1 MLSVPLHAIWVKNL
15 EEAMFETG
23 ESLSA
28 ISKFDSVL
36 EKNQSI
42 YSVFNT
48 LAFRAKVVSSN
59 QYTLQQELKHIQKA
73 LLACNFPPLGP
84 Q

>member
-1 MLSVPLHAIWVKNL
+1 MPEVNIFLRPG
-15 EEAMFETG
+15 EAMFETG

-42 YSVFNT
+42 YIIDMFVF
-48 LAFRAKVVSSN
+48 
-59 QYTLQQELKHIQKA
+59 I
-73 LLACNFPPLGP
+73 LLLYYLGE
-84 Q
+84 QR